1 MKRDL
6 TCDPVISVYK
16 TEQLGRRGSCVQTL
30 GEDFSETV
38 EEYLEI
44 IGHLGAGPLN

>member
-16 TEQLGRRGSCVQTL
+16 SNFEGGGACVQTL
-30 GEDFSETV
+30 GAGFSETV

-44 IGHLGAGPLN
+44 MGYLGAIPLN